1 MTKEMEAVAAGAL
14 AGPAA
19 GRHGARGCGTACAHC
34 GRPLYSPFFPPSGQ
48 SSDLRHRSI
57 THLLWE
63 AIEGLLHLDG
73 RLWRTL
79 PALFF
84 RPGTLGKDYLEGR
97 VARHVPP
104 FRMFLIALVVFIFA
118 AEHAVQ
124 RMRDAP

>member
-1 MTKEMEAVAAGAL
+1 MTKEMEALAADAL

-19 GRHGARGCGTACAHC
+19 AGHGPSVADTACANC
-34 GRPLYSPFFPPSGQ
+34 GRHLYGRYCHHCGQ

-79 PALFF
+79 PSLFF

-104 FRMFLIALVVFIFA
+104 FRMFLI
-118 AEHAVQ
+118 
-124 RMRDAP
+124 